1 MIPKSQHLKHPGQK
15 NSGRKRRTSLNISMT
30 SYESEAIQ
38 PNLHEIEEED
48 RPFVNNGMP
57 KLKNFQDASTK
68 DG

>member
-1 MIPKSQHLKHPGQK
+1 M
-15 NSGRKRRTSLNISMT
+15 SMT